1 MGQACRSKVVQAQA
15 QGLRFRQAPAE
26 QAVHQ
31 AGENAD
37 HNAFPKEL
45 ELKIVPVEQGL
56 VRLAD
61 ARIGLPVPL
70 RVEKLRRRRPRTV
83 SDRFE
88 SLGCMVTSLSQSG
101 ARSDGAGC
109 NAVTFIIP
117 CRRGSRQRRLRPVGF
132 PQGKRPPGRG
142 LFCPC
147 EKVWSRWRSRR
158 NGERRPRPQAQKTGP
173 VLFGGPVLPEKGEEL
188 PGNDHARPRVF

>member
-1 MGQACRSKVVQAQA
+1 MKAVARPADQKVVQAQA

-70 RVEKLRRRRPRTV
+70 RVEKTAAQAAQ
-83 SDRFE
+83 DR
-88 SLGCMVTSLSQSG
+88 L
-101 ARSDGAGC
+101 
-109 NAVTFIIP
+109 
-117 CRRGSRQRRLRPVGF
+117 
-132 PQGKRPPGRG
+132 
-142 LFCPC
+142 
-147 EKVWSRWRSRR
+147 
-158 NGERRPRPQAQKTGP
+158 
-173 VLFGGPVLPEKGEEL
+173 
-188 PGNDHARPRVF
+188 